1 MNLFFRT
8 KFVKKIKPLKAIIF
22 LKIKANSATTGP
34 PIGPIL
40 GQYGIP
46 TVPFCKQF
54 NDRTQHL
61 DSSAL
66 LEVSLFLNINSEY
79 KFNISAPTFSF
90 FLKRGLSL
98 TKGVSKVGYFDLF
111 EKTNWPVGFSGNL
124 ILSQF
129 LLYEIVLYKRGI
141 TISST
146 NALQSVLR
154 SLKGS
159 VSSMGLHLKLF

>member
-1 MNLFFRT
+1 MNHFFRT

-98 TKGVSKVGYFDLF
+98 TKGVSKVGYFDLL

-129 LLYEIVLYKRGI
+129 LLYEIVIYKRGI

-146 NALQSVLR
+146 TSLQSVLR